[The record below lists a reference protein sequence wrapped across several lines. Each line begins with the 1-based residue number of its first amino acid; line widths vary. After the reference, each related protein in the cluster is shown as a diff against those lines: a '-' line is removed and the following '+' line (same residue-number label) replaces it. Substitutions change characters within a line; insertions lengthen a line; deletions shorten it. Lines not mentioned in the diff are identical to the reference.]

1 MNNKSWITMLVATT
15 TVVLISSFNQS
26 SDAETTTVQSV
37 AQSDVAQSTTSNSE
51 ATDSKDRV
59 TFYCGEISDQAS
71 GGKIPATV
79 AWVPQRKANVAIIAW
94 KSNYIPQW
102 DAQKRC
108 ETVSPK
114 FQSFYEDGR
123 LEYLTTGENQGY
135 DIICAA
141 VETGQACKAED
152 QLFQVKANN
161 DPEAVL
167 TGLTGIIE
175 GTSSEP
181 IYQSS
186 GNQTYVSMEELLNAA
201 PAIESADLTSN

>member
-1 MNNKSWITMLVATT
+1 MNTKSWITILVTTT
-15 TVVLISSFNQS
+15 TVVLVSSFNQS
-26 SDAETTTVQSV
+26 SNANTTV
-37 AQSDVAQSTTSNSE
+37 AQSETSNSE
-51 ATDSKDRV
+51 GTYSQDRV
-59 TFYCGEISDQAS
+59 TFSCGEISDQAS
-71 GGKIPATV
+71 GENIPTTIAY
-79 AWVPQRKANVAIIAW
+79 VPQRRANIAIIAW

-114 FQSFYEDGR
+114 FQTFYEDGR

-141 VETGQACKAED
+141 VETGQPCKAED

-175 GTSSEP
+175 GTS
-181 IYQSS
+181 
-186 GNQTYVSMEELLNAA
+186 
-201 PAIESADLTSN
+201 

>member
-1 MNNKSWITMLVATT
+1 MNNKSWIAILVITT
-15 TVVLISSFNQS
+15 LGLVTGNVVNQS
-26 SDAETTTVQSV
+26 SNAETTI
-37 AQSDVAQSTTSNSE
+37 AQSQTTNSE
-51 ATDSKDRV
+51 AASSPDRV
-59 TFYCGEISDQAS
+59 TFYCGEIPDQAS

-79 AWVPQRKANVAIIAW
+79 AYVPQRKANVAIIAW

-102 DAQKRC
+102 DAQTRC
-108 ETVSPK
+108 ENVSPK
-114 FQSFYEDGR
+114 FQTFYEDGR

-141 VETGQACKAED
+141 VEEGQPCKAED

-186 GNQTYVSMEELLNAA
+186 GDQTYVSMEELLNAA
-201 PAIESADLTSN
+201 PAIESAGLTSN

>member
-1 MNNKSWITMLVATT
+1 MKNKSFVSTT
-15 TVVLISSFNQS
+15 LAAIAINLAFVPLLNQG
-26 SDAETTTVQSV
+26 TH
-37 AQSDVAQSTTSNSE
+37 AQSEVNAVEKS
-51 ATDSKDRV
+51 DRV
-59 TFYCGEISDQAS
+59 TFSCGAIPDQAS
-71 GGKIPATV
+71 GEKIPATV
-79 AWVPQRKANVAIIAW
+79 AWVPQREETVTIIAW

-114 FQSFYEDGR
+114 FQAFYEDGR
-123 LEYLTTGENQGY
+123 LEYLTTGENNGY

-141 VETGQACKAED
+141 METGQPCKAED

-186 GNQTYVSMEELLNAA
+186 GDQTYVSMEELLNAA
-201 PAIESADLTSN
+201 PAIESAGLTSN

>member
-1 MNNKSWITMLVATT
+1 MKNKSFVSITLTAMRSALALPIAINLVF
-15 TVVLISSFNQS
+15 VLSLNQG
-26 SDAETTTVQSV
+26 TH
-37 AQSDVAQSTTSNSE
+37 AQSEVNEVENS
-51 ATDSKDRV
+51 DRI
-59 TFYCGEISDQAS
+59 TFYCGEIPDQAS
-71 GGKIPATV
+71 GEKIPATV
-79 AWVPQRKANVAIIAW
+79 AYVPQRKENVAIIAW

-102 DAQKRC
+102 DAQTRC
-108 ETVSPK
+108 ENVSPK
-114 FQSFYEDGR
+114 FQTFYQDGR

-141 VETGQACKAED
+141 IEPGQPCKAED

-167 TGLTGIIE
+167 SGLTGIIE

-186 GNQTYVSMEELLNAA
+186 GDQTYVSMEELLNAA
-201 PAIESADLTSN
+201 PAIESVVKSAN

>member
-1 MNNKSWITMLVATT
+1 MNNKSWITILVATT
-15 TVVLISSFNQS
+15 TVGFASPNAFSQS
-26 SDAETTTVQSV
+26 SNAETPYP
-37 AQSDVAQSTTSNSE
+37 
-51 ATDSKDRV
+51 KDRIS
-59 TFYCGEISDQAS
+59 FRCGEFLDKTS
-71 GGKIPATV
+71 GETIPATV
-79 AWVPQRKANVAIIAW
+79 AYVPQRKASVSIIAW

-102 DAQKRC
+102 DAQTRC
-108 ETVSPK
+108 DTVSPK
-114 FQSFYEDGR
+114 FQAFYEDGR

-141 VETGQACKAED
+141 VETGQPCKAED

-186 GNQTYVSMEELLNAA
+186 GDKIYVSVDKLLNAA
-201 PAIESADLTSN
+201 PAIEEGDLTAN

>member
-1 MNNKSWITMLVATT
+1 MNTKSWITILVATT
-15 TVVLISSFNQS
+15 TVVLFSSFNQS
-26 SDAETTTVQSV
+26 SNAETTV
-37 AQSDVAQSTTSNSE
+37 AQSETSNSE
-51 ATDSKDRV
+51 ATSSPDRI
-59 TFYCGEISDQAS
+59 TFYCGEIPDQAS
-71 GGKIPATV
+71 GGNIPATV
-79 AWVPQRKANVAIIAW
+79 AYVPQRKENVEIIVW

-102 DAQKRC
+102 DAQTRC

-114 FQSFYEDGR
+114 FQTFYEDGR

-141 VETGQACKAED
+141 VEEGQPCKAED

-161 DPEAVL
+161 DPDAVL

-186 GNQTYVSMEELLNAA
+186 GDQTYVSIEELLNAA
-201 PAIESADLTSN
+201 PAIESAGLTSN

>member
-1 MNNKSWITMLVATT
+1 MNNQSFVPTTLTAIAMNLVF
-15 TVVLISSFNQS
+15 VSLLNQG
-26 SDAETTTVQSV
+26 TH
-37 AQSDVAQSTTSNSE
+37 AQSEVDAVEKS
-51 ATDSKDRV
+51 DRV
-59 TFYCGEISDQAS
+59 TFYCGKIPDQAS
-71 GGKIPATV
+71 GEHIPATV
-79 AWVPQRKANVAIIAW
+79 AWVPQREETVTIIAW

-114 FQSFYEDGR
+114 FQAFYEDGR

-186 GNQTYVSMEELLNAA
+186 GDQTYVSMEELLR
-201 PAIESADLTSN
+201 

>member
-1 MNNKSWITMLVATT
+1 MKNKFFVPTTLTAITINLVS
-15 TVVLISSFNQS
+15 VLLLNQG
-26 SDAETTTVQSV
+26 TH
-37 AQSDVAQSTTSNSE
+37 AQSEINVVENS
-51 ATDSKDRV
+51 DRV
-59 TFYCGEISDQAS
+59 TFYCGAISDQAS
-71 GGKIPATV
+71 GGNIPATV

>member
-1 MNNKSWITMLVATT
+1 MNNKSWIAILVITT
-15 TVVLISSFNQS
+15 LGLVTGNVVNQS
-26 SDAETTTVQSV
+26 SNAETTI
-37 AQSDVAQSTTSNSE
+37 AQSQTTNSE
-51 ATDSKDRV
+51 AASSPDRV
-59 TFYCGEISDQAS
+59 TFYCGEIPDQAS

-79 AWVPQRKANVAIIAW
+79 AYVPQRKANVAIIAW

-102 DAQKRC
+102 DAQTRC
-108 ETVSPK
+108 ENVSPK
-114 FQSFYEDGR
+114 FQTFYEDGR

-141 VETGQACKAED
+141 VEEGQPCKAED

-186 GNQTYVSMEELLNAA
+186 GDQTYVSMEELLNAA
-201 PAIESADLTSN
+201 PAIKSAGLTSN

>member
-1 MNNKSWITMLVATT
+1 MNTKSWITILVAIT
-15 TVVLISSFNQS
+15 TVVLVSSFNQS
-26 SDAETTTVQSV
+26 SNANTTVTQSE
-37 AQSDVAQSTTSNSE
+37 TSNSE
-51 ATDSKDRV
+51 ATYSKDRV
-59 TFYCGEISDQAS
+59 TFYCGEILDQAS
-71 GGKIPATV
+71 GENIPTTIAY
-79 AWVPQRKANVAIIAW
+79 VPQRRANIAIIAW

-114 FQSFYEDGR
+114 FQAFYEDGR

-141 VETGQACKAED
+141 LEKGQPCKAED

-186 GNQTYVSMEELLNAA
+186 GDQTYVSMEELLNAA

>member
-1 MNNKSWITMLVATT
+1 MKNKSF
-15 TVVLISSFNQS
+15 VLITLTAIAINLVFVPLLNQ
-26 SDAETTTVQSV
+26 ATH
-37 AQSDVAQSTTSNSE
+37 AQSEVDVVENS
-51 ATDSKDRV
+51 DRV
-59 TFYCGEISDQAS
+59 TFYCGEIPDQA
-71 GGKIPATV
+71 GGENIPATV
-79 AWVPQRKANVAIIAW
+79 AWVPQREAKVAIIAW

-114 FQSFYEDGR
+114 FQAFYEDGR

-141 VETGQACKAED
+141 VETGQPCKAED

-167 TGLTGIIE
+167 TG
-175 GTSSEP
+175 
-181 IYQSS
+181 
-186 GNQTYVSMEELLNAA
+186 
-201 PAIESADLTSN
+201 